1 MGGESSNM
9 FKYLW
14 KIDPKRAVNLE
25 LVKKWISGWT
35 LKRKVEM
42 TEDDL
47 KTTQDREE

>member
-1 MGGESSNM
+1 M

-14 KIDPKRAVNLE
+14 KIDPRRTMNLE

-35 LKRKVEM
+35 LKRKAEM

-47 KTTQDREE
+47 KSTQAQEE